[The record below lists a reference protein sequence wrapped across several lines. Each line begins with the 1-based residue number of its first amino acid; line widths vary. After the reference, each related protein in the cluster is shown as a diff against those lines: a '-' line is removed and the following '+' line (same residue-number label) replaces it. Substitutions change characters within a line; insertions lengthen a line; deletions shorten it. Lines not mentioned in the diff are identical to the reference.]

1 MTEKAAGDQSIQEI
15 LERRSREEIGRFLL
29 ITTEQHDGCY
39 ILESI
44 TENHH
49 VCKESRNLK
58 KKKNYHRGSVGA
70 PLAIEAFR
78 KLKMFLELNQFTLA
92 SLRTASLENRT
103 CRHGNSRHLGNK
115 THYWV

>member
-29 ITTEQHDGCY
+29 ITTEQHDVCY

-58 KKKNYHRGSVGA
+58 KKKITTEDLWEHPWPLKLSGS
-70 PLAIEAFR
+70 
-78 KLKMFLELNQFTLA
+78 
-92 SLRTASLENRT
+92 
-103 CRHGNSRHLGNK
+103 
-115 THYWV
+115 

>member
-58 KKKNYHRGSVGA
+58 KKKKLPQRICGSTPGHWSFQEVENVSGVKSVHSRQ
-70 PLAIEAFR
+70 PE
-78 KLKMFLELNQFTLA
+78 NSQFGKQDL
-92 SLRTASLENRT
+92 
-103 CRHGNSRHLGNK
+103 
-115 THYWV
+115 